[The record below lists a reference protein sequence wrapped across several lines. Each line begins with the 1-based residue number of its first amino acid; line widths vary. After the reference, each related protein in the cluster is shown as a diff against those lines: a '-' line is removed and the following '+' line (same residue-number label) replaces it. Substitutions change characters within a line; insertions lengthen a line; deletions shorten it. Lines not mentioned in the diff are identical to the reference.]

1 MIITG
6 PDGKEYRKITPGGNE
21 EVINEI
27 ENKDNK
33 EDSEP
38 EFDSIKV
45 SITRVD
51 SAEKLKNI
59 LEDMLGGL
67 ISEDEEDDDTEGG
80 QEPENIHI
88 NVGHVT
94 RSTFVSSCNLGADP
108 VKDDYII
115 CIDNKFDES
124 SFLEGMLHLE
134 NICMLDGIYKTSN
147 YSKIRA
153 FVGASYKDSK
163 RPLEINYAKKSY
175 LTFRKFKIDRFNFLY
190 ISNSK
195 NTEKS
200 EETFRKLTD
209 LYKRSYDNLK
219 IRNLYTIRIINDGLF
234 GKDIAGRYYE
244 CETYIS
250 LDPNMMKKLAEVCGG
265 EDTSFY
271 KNALGNLF
279 AKAAL
284 SSVNVEERISARLMN
299 IENLIVNTFVDKAYM
314 QTFTIKFEDLYE
326 NINKLIS
333 LVIEGKSE
341 EGSDEE

>member
-6 PDGKEYRKITPGGNE
+6 PDGKEYRKITPSGNE

-27 ENKDNK
+27 EKKDDKEDNK
-33 EDSEP
+33 P
-38 EFDSIKV
+38 EFEGIKV
-45 SITRVD
+45 SVTRVD
-51 SAEKLKNI
+51 SAEKLKKI

-67 ISEDEEDDDTEGG
+67 INEDEDDE
-80 QEPENIHI
+80 EKKPENIHI

-94 RSTFVSSCNLGADP
+94 RSTFVSSCNLEADP
-108 VKDDYII
+108 TEDDFII
-115 CIDNKFDES
+115 CIDNKFDEA

-153 FVGASYKDSK
+153 FVGSPYKDSK

-175 LTFRKFKIDRFNFLY
+175 LTFRKFRIDRFNFLY

-219 IRNLYTIRIINDGLF
+219 IRNLYTIRVINDGLF
-234 GKDIAGRYYE
+234 GRDSAGRYYE

-250 LDPNMMKKLAEVCGG
+250 LDPNMMKSLAEVCGG

-284 SSVNVEERISARLMN
+284 TNIEVEAGISTRLMN
-299 IENLIVNTFVDKAYM
+299 IENLIVNTFVDKAFM
-314 QTFTIKFEDLYE
+314 QTFTIRFEDLYE
-326 NINKLIS
+326 NINKLVS
-333 LVIEGKSE
+333 LVVEGKSE